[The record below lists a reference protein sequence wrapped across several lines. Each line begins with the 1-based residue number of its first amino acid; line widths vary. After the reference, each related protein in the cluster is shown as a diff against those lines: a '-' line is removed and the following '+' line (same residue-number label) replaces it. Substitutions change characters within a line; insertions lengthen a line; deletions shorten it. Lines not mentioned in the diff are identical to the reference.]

1 MFFVQVVRGRRGKY
15 VGAVRKSVSA
25 GADHVMKIAP
35 IYSRPVVL
43 TSLLAVYCDLLRP
56 ADRDTLG
63 KAPPRAVV
71 W

>member
-1 MFFVQVVRGRRGKY
+1 MFFVQVARGRRGKY
-15 VGAVRKSVSA
+15 VAAVRKSVSV

-43 TSLLAVYCDLLRP
+43 TSLLAVYGDLLRP